1 MARLAMIV
9 LVIVVMMIVIVIVT
23 MVVAVIVAAAAGV
36 AMLMVMAVRLGIDEG
51 RCELA
56 LDRNRHLARRAFIL
70 DQQSHHFGADAQI
83 IDGA

>member
-9 LVIVVMMIVIVIVT
+9 LVIVVMMIVNAT
-23 MVVAVIVAAAAGV
+23 MIVAVIVAAAAGV
-36 AMLMVMAVRLGIDEG
+36 AMLMAMAVRLGIDEG